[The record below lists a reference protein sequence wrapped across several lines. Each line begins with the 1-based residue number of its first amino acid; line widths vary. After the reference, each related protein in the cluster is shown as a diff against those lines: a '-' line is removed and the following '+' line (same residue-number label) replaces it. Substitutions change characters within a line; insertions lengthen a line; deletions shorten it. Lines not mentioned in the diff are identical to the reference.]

1 MKEFIARGGK
11 IKNLEKHETLHNAM
25 SCGCNPE
32 EEKIM
37 THPIFLK
44 RVILTN
50 YKSIA
55 KCSVELGPLN
65 FLVGPNGAGK
75 SNFLDALRLGRV

>member
-25 SCGCNPE
+25 SCRCNPE

-50 YKSIA
+50 YSP
-55 KCSVELGPLN
+55 EGGQP
-65 FLVGPNGAGK
+65 
-75 SNFLDALRLGRV
+75 

>member
-1 MKEFIARGGK
+1 M
-11 IKNLEKHETLHNAM
+11 NTLHNAM
-25 SCGCNPE
+25 SCRCNPE

-65 FLVGPNGAGK
+65 FLVGPNGK
-75 SNFLDALRLGRV
+75 